1 MKGVRDEEKGQHGH
15 EDGRHQLLLVA
26 QTRVLGHVLRLT
38 PTSRLLTPVVVIH
51 RVGVVAASVGTRGW
65 PLQVLHV
72 S

>member
-38 PTSRLLTPVVVIH
+38 PTSRLLAPVVVIH
-51 RVGVVAASVGTRGW
+51 
-65 PLQVLHV
+65 
-72 S
+72 